1 MVAWSADCDNREG
14 TVEAEGNIS
23 SGVGCCG
30 KNNMDCGARL
40 EEKEV
45 KGSGG
50 SREGLEGV
58 ESGGIRRLSN
68 YDTTNLHGLPRD
80 NLHCCAS
87 VLRDEYMPALHGR
100 GVYNRRTG
108 KMKTRMFDLDDAC
121 NHITLRSDGCISVE
135 SVFKKGFDG
144 DYKLLI
150 SCVEDNANGIID
162 WPAVETDYRAQ
173 NR

>member
-1 MVAWSADCDNREG
+1 MTQLTCTVCREIIY
-14 TVEAEGNIS
+14 TAAPVCYEMSI
-23 SGVGCCG
+23 CPHC
-30 KNNMDCGARL
+30 MD
-40 EEKEV
+40 
-45 KGSGG
+45 
-50 SREGLEGV
+50 
-58 ESGGIRRLSN
+58 
-68 YDTTNLHGLPRD
+68 
-80 NLHCCAS
+80 
-87 VLRDEYMPALHGR
+87 
-100 GVYNRRTG
+100 GVYITAG

-135 SVFKKGFDG
+135 SAFKKGFDG